1 MKREV
6 YYHLI
11 LFFILSFIFKED
23 CPMANN
29 TINTNNSFARFSEEI
44 IDITSKS
51 FSLIY
56 AYSQEFNGSDKEK
69 FTKLNEEFD
78 KLIYKFGKSEVD
90 NFPVLKERTERG
102 LNNKPEAYY
111 DFWFIS
117 LVQLISSNFNKQLEI
132 NHLGNEDKF
141 GTLFNKLTMY
151 LSLTRNI
158 PVDSKNAILDEILH
172 NSDMSREEAI
182 LLELILRLKPH
193 VKEYFDS
200 NQDDQLIDYLGNAL
214 PECIVKEKDLIEPA
228 IDSLAGQS
236 GDTKINKIR
245 IIEDAA
251 SMLVFLAFVD
261 DLLVRMTA
269 KEDIAFAFNS
279 SDEECLKELE
289 RGKIAAS
296 RAMEI
301 ILLSRAKI
309 REFMNDQILS
319 PEAKELFGEIFS

>member
-1 MKREV
+1 
-6 YYHLI
+6 
-11 LFFILSFIFKED
+11 
-23 CPMANN
+23 MANN

-158 PVDSKNAILDEILH
+158 PVDSKNAILDEMLH

-319 PEAKELFGEIFS
+319 PEAKELFGEVFSFS

>member
-1 MKREV
+1 
-6 YYHLI
+6 
-11 LFFILSFIFKED
+11 
-23 CPMANN
+23 MA
-29 TINTNNSFARFSEEI
+29 NTNNSFVNFSNDVI
-44 IDITSKS
+44 SITSKA
-51 FSLIY
+51 FPLIY
-56 AYSQEFNGSDKEK
+56 TYAQQFNGNDEEK
-69 FTKLNEEFD
+69 FSKLNNEFD
-78 KLIYKFGKSEVD
+78 KLISEFGKSEVD
-90 NFPVLKERTERG
+90 NFPILKERTERG
-102 LNNKPEAYY
+102 LNSKPEAYY
-111 DFWFIS
+111 DFWFVS
-117 LVQLISSNFNKQLEI
+117 FVQLISSNFNKQLEI

-141 GTLFNKLTMY
+141 GVLFNKLTTY
-151 LSLTRNI
+151 LSITRNI
-158 PVDSKNAILDEILH
+158 SVDSKNAMLDEILH
-172 NSDMSREEAI
+172 NSDMTREEAI

-193 VKEYFDS
+193 VKELFDS
-200 NQDDQLIDYLGNAL
+200 DQDDQLVDYLGNAF
-214 PECIVKEKDLIEPA
+214 PDCIVKEKELIGPA
-228 IDSLAGQS
+228 IDYLAGET

-261 DLLVRMTA
+261 DFMISLTS
-269 KEDIAFAFNS
+269 KEDIAFAMNS

>member
-6 YYHLI
+6 HYHLT
-11 LFFILSFIFKED
+11 LFFILSFFLKED
-23 CPMANN
+23 CPMAN
-29 TINTNNSFARFSEEI
+29 TNNSFVNFSNDVI
-44 IDITSKS
+44 SITSKA
-51 FSLIY
+51 FPLIY
-56 AYSQEFNGSDKEK
+56 AYCQQFDGNDEEKFAKLNNEFN
-69 FTKLNEEFD
+69 
-78 KLIYKFGKSEVD
+78 KLISEFGKSEVD
-90 NFPVLKERTERG
+90 NFPILKERTERG
-102 LNNKPEAYY
+102 LNSKPEAYY
-111 DFWFIS
+111 DFWFVS
-117 LVQLISSNFNKQLEI
+117 FVQLISSNFNKQLEI

-141 GTLFNKLTMY
+141 GVLFNKLTTY
-151 LSLTRNI
+151 LSITRNI
-158 PVDSKNAILDEILH
+158 SVDSKNAMLDEILH
-172 NSDMSREEAI
+172 NSDMTREEAI

-193 VKEYFDS
+193 VKELFDS
-200 NQDDQLIDYLGNAL
+200 DQDDQLVNYLGNAF
-214 PECIVKEKDLIEPA
+214 PECIVKEKELIGPA
-228 IDSLAGQS
+228 IDYLAGET

-261 DLLVRMTA
+261 DFMISLTS
-269 KEDIAFAFNS
+269 KEDIAFAMNS

>member
-6 YYHLI
+6 HYHLT
-11 LFFILSFIFKED
+11 LFFILSFFLKED
-23 CPMANN
+23 CPMAN
-29 TINTNNSFARFSEEI
+29 TNNSFVNFSNDVI
-44 IDITSKS
+44 SITSKA
-51 FSLIY
+51 FPLIY
-56 AYSQEFNGSDKEK
+56 TYAQQFNGNEEK
-69 FTKLNEEFD
+69 FSKLNNEFD
-78 KLIYKFGKSEVD
+78 KLISEFGKSEVD
-90 NFPVLKERTERG
+90 NFPILKERTERG
-102 LNNKPEAYY
+102 LNSKPEAYY
-111 DFWFIS
+111 DFWFVS
-117 LVQLISSNFNKQLEI
+117 FVQLISSNFNKQLEI

-141 GTLFNKLTMY
+141 GVLFNKLTTY
-151 LSLTRNI
+151 LSITRNI
-158 PVDSKNAILDEILH
+158 SVDSKNAMLNEILH
-172 NSDMSREEAI
+172 NSDMTREEAI

-193 VKEYFDS
+193 VKELFDS
-200 NQDDQLIDYLGNAL
+200 DQDDQLVNYLGNAF
-214 PECIVKEKDLIEPA
+214 PECIVKEKELIGPA
-228 IDSLAGQS
+228 IDYLAGET

-261 DLLVRMTA
+261 DFMISLTS
-269 KEDIAFAFNS
+269 KEDIAFAMNS

>member
-1 MKREV
+1 
-6 YYHLI
+6 
-11 LFFILSFIFKED
+11 
-23 CPMANN
+23 MA
-29 TINTNNSFARFSEEI
+29 NTNNSFVNFSNDVI
-44 IDITSKS
+44 SITSKA
-51 FSLIY
+51 FPLIY
-56 AYSQEFNGSDKEK
+56 TYAQQFNGNDEEK
-69 FTKLNEEFD
+69 FSKLNNEFD
-78 KLIYKFGKSEVD
+78 KLISEFGKSEVD
-90 NFPVLKERTERG
+90 NFPILKERTERG
-102 LNNKPEAYY
+102 LNSKPEAYY
-111 DFWFIS
+111 DFWFVS
-117 LVQLISSNFNKQLEI
+117 FVQLISSNFNKQLEI

-141 GTLFNKLTMY
+141 GVLFNKLTTY
-151 LSLTRNI
+151 LSITRNI
-158 PVDSKNAILDEILH
+158 SVDSKNAMLNEILH
-172 NSDMSREEAI
+172 NSDMTREEAI

-193 VKEYFDS
+193 VKELFDS
-200 NQDDQLIDYLGNAL
+200 DQDDQLVNYLGNAF
-214 PECIVKEKDLIEPA
+214 PECIVKEKELIGPA
-228 IDSLAGQS
+228 IDYLAGET

-261 DLLVRMTA
+261 DFMISLTS
-269 KEDIAFAFNS
+269 KEDIAFAMNS

>member
-1 MKREV
+1 
-6 YYHLI
+6 
-11 LFFILSFIFKED
+11 
-23 CPMANN
+23 MA
-29 TINTNNSFARFSEEI
+29 NTNNSFVNFSNDVI
-44 IDITSKS
+44 SITSKA
-51 FSLIY
+51 FPLIY
-56 AYSQEFNGSDKEK
+56 TYAQQFNGNDEEK
-69 FTKLNEEFD
+69 FSKLNNEFD
-78 KLIYKFGKSEVD
+78 KLISEFGKSEVD
-90 NFPVLKERTERG
+90 NFPILKERTERG
-102 LNNKPEAYY
+102 LNSKPEAYY
-111 DFWFIS
+111 DFWFVS
-117 LVQLISSNFNKQLEI
+117 FVQLISSNFNKQLEI

-141 GTLFNKLTMY
+141 GVLFNKLTTY
-151 LSLTRNI
+151 LSITRNI
-158 PVDSKNAILDEILH
+158 SVDSKNAMLNEILH
-172 NSDMSREEAI
+172 NSDMTREEAI

-193 VKEYFDS
+193 VKELFDS
-200 NQDDQLIDYLGNAL
+200 DQDDQLVDYLGNAF
-214 PECIVKEKDLIEPA
+214 PDCIVKEKELIGPA
-228 IDSLAGQS
+228 IDYLAGET

-261 DLLVRMTA
+261 DFMISLTS
-269 KEDIAFAFNS
+269 KEDIAFAMNS

>member
-1 MKREV
+1 
-6 YYHLI
+6 
-11 LFFILSFIFKED
+11 
-23 CPMANN
+23 MANN
-29 TINTNNSFARFSEEI
+29 MNNTNNSFARFSEEI

-158 PVDSKNAILDEILH
+158 PVGSKNAILDEILH
-172 NSDMSREEAI
+172 NSDMTREEAI

-193 VKEYFDS
+193 VKEYFDG

-214 PECIVKEKDLIEPA
+214 PECIVKEKDLVEPA

-269 KEDIAFAFNS
+269 KEDVAFAFNS

>member
-1 MKREV
+1 
-6 YYHLI
+6 
-11 LFFILSFIFKED
+11 
-23 CPMANN
+23 MANN

-90 NFPVLKERTERG
+90 NFLVLKERTERG

>member
-1 MKREV
+1 
-6 YYHLI
+6 
-11 LFFILSFIFKED
+11 
-23 CPMANN
+23 MA
-29 TINTNNSFARFSEEI
+29 NTNNSFVNFSNDVI
-44 IDITSKS
+44 SITSKA
-51 FSLIY
+51 FPLIY
-56 AYSQEFNGSDKEK
+56 TYAQQFNGNDEEK
-69 FTKLNEEFD
+69 FSKLNNEFD
-78 KLIYKFGKSEVD
+78 KLISEFGKSEVD
-90 NFPVLKERTERG
+90 NFPILKERTERG
-102 LNNKPEAYY
+102 LNSKPEAYY
-111 DFWFIS
+111 DFWFVS
-117 LVQLISSNFNKQLEI
+117 FVQLISSNFNKQLEI

-141 GTLFNKLTMY
+141 GVLFNKLTTY
-151 LSLTRNI
+151 LSITRNI
-158 PVDSKNAILDEILH
+158 SVDSKNAMLDEILH
-172 NSDMSREEAI
+172 NSDMTREEAI

-193 VKEYFDS
+193 VKELFDS
-200 NQDDQLIDYLGNAL
+200 DQDDQLVNYLGNAF
-214 PECIVKEKDLIEPA
+214 PECIVKEKELIGPA
-228 IDSLAGQS
+228 IDYLAGET

-261 DLLVRMTA
+261 DFMISLTS
-269 KEDIAFAFNS
+269 KEDIAFAMNS

>member
-1 MKREV
+1 
-6 YYHLI
+6 
-11 LFFILSFIFKED
+11 
-23 CPMANN
+23 MA
-29 TINTNNSFARFSEEI
+29 NTNNSFVNFSNDVI
-44 IDITSKS
+44 SITSKA
-51 FSLIY
+51 FPLIY
-56 AYSQEFNGSDKEK
+56 TYAQQFNGNEEK
-69 FTKLNEEFD
+69 FSKLNNEFD
-78 KLIYKFGKSEVD
+78 KLISEFGKSEVD
-90 NFPVLKERTERG
+90 NFPILKERTERG
-102 LNNKPEAYY
+102 LNSKPEAYY
-111 DFWFIS
+111 DFWFVS
-117 LVQLISSNFNKQLEI
+117 FVQLISSNFNKQLEI

-141 GTLFNKLTMY
+141 GVLFNKLTTY
-151 LSLTRNI
+151 LSITRNI
-158 PVDSKNAILDEILH
+158 SVDSKNAMLNEILH
-172 NSDMSREEAI
+172 NSDMTREEAI

-193 VKEYFDS
+193 VKELFDS
-200 NQDDQLIDYLGNAL
+200 DQDDQLVNYLGNAF
-214 PECIVKEKDLIEPA
+214 PECIVKEKELIGPA
-228 IDSLAGQS
+228 IDYLAGET

-261 DLLVRMTA
+261 DFMISLTS
-269 KEDIAFAFNS
+269 KEDIAFAMNS

>member
-6 YYHLI
+6 HYHLT
-11 LFFILSFIFKED
+11 LFFILSFFLKED
-23 CPMANN
+23 CPMAN
-29 TINTNNSFARFSEEI
+29 TNNSFVNFSNDVI
-44 IDITSKS
+44 SITSKA
-51 FSLIY
+51 FPLIY
-56 AYSQEFNGSDKEK
+56 TYAQQFNGNDEEK
-69 FTKLNEEFD
+69 FSKLNNEFD
-78 KLIYKFGKSEVD
+78 KLISEFGKSEVD
-90 NFPVLKERTERG
+90 NFPILKERTERG
-102 LNNKPEAYY
+102 LNSKPEAYY
-111 DFWFIS
+111 DFWFVS
-117 LVQLISSNFNKQLEI
+117 FVQLISSNFNKQLEI

-141 GTLFNKLTMY
+141 GVLFNKLTTY
-151 LSLTRNI
+151 LSITRNI
-158 PVDSKNAILDEILH
+158 SVDSKNAMLDEILH
-172 NSDMSREEAI
+172 NSDMTREEAI

-193 VKEYFDS
+193 VKELFDS
-200 NQDDQLIDYLGNAL
+200 DQDDQLVNYLGNAF
-214 PECIVKEKDLIEPA
+214 PECIVKEKELIGPA
-228 IDSLAGQS
+228 IDSLAGET

-261 DLLVRMTA
+261 DFMISLTS
-269 KEDIAFAFNS
+269 KEDIAFAMNS

>member
-11 LFFILSFIFKED
+11 LFLFSHSFLKED
-23 CPMANN
+23 CPMAN
-29 TINTNNSFARFSEEI
+29 TNNFAQFSNDVI
-44 IDITSKS
+44 NITSNA
-51 FSLIY
+51 FPLIY

-69 FTKLNEEFD
+69 FTKLNDEFD
-78 KLIYKFGKSEVD
+78 KLIFKFGKSEVD
-90 NFPVLKERTERG
+90 NFPILKERTERG

-111 DFWFIS
+111 DFWFVS
-117 LVQLISSNFNKQLEI
+117 FVNLVYINFNQQLEI

-151 LSLTRNI
+151 LSITRNI
-158 PVDSKNAILDEILH
+158 QVDSKNAILDEILH
-172 NSDMSREEAI
+172 NSDMTREEAI

-193 VKEYFDS
+193 VKEFFDS

-228 IDSLAGQS
+228 IDSLAEQS

-251 SMLVFLAFVD
+251 SMLVFLAFID

-269 KEDIAFAFNS
+269 KEDIAFSFNS

-289 RGKIAAS
+289 RGKIATS

-309 REFMNDQILS
+309 REFMNGQILS
-319 PEAKELFGEIFS
+319 PETKELFGEIFS

>member
-11 LFFILSFIFKED
+11 LFFILSFIFKGE
-23 CPMANN
+23 CLM
-29 TINTNNSFARFSEEI
+29 TMTNNMNNFARFSEEI

-56 AYSQEFNGSDKEK
+56 AYSQEFDGNNEEK
-69 FTKLNEEFD
+69 FTKLNNEFD
-78 KLIYKFGKSEVD
+78 KLIFKFGKSEVD
-90 NFPVLKERTERG
+90 NFPILKERVERG

-158 PVDSKNAILDEILH
+158 QVDSKNAILDEILH

-193 VKEYFDS
+193 VKEFFDN

-214 PECIVKEKDLIEPA
+214 PECIVKEKELIEPA
-228 IDSLAGQS
+228 IDSLAGS

-319 PEAKELFGEIFS
+319 PEAKELFGEIFR

>member
-1 MKREV
+1 
-6 YYHLI
+6 
-11 LFFILSFIFKED
+11 
-23 CPMANN
+23 MANN